1 MKASPMVSAPRQ
13 TSVSMLL
20 RGTCLLQRARLT
32 PRTFSAAARSATK
45 ASSHFPLA
53 GVTVQAK
60 VQVRFFYTP
69 KMPAR
74 DPSTSSNYDAWR
86 TKHTTANL
94 TIDFKEKCLRGLV
107 TLELESQ
114 TDKASKEIVLDSS
127 HVSVS
132 SVKVD
137 AADSHWSV
145 GDRSEPLGS
154 PVHISVPSGAARG
167 AVVKVDIELAT
178 TAACTAL
185 QWLTP
190 EQTSSKK
197 APFMFSQ
204 CQAIHARSLFPCQ
217 DTPDVK
223 STYSFR
229 ITSPY
234 VVVASGVGSGEPEA
248 NGSDE
253 KLYVFEQKVPIPS
266 YLFALASGD
275 IAQAPIG
282 PRSFVATSPDEL
294 KACQWEFE
302 RDMEKFMEV
311 AEKLV
316 FPYKWGQYNVLVLPP
331 SFPYGG
337 E

>member
-1 MKASPMVSAPRQ
+1 
-13 TSVSMLL
+13 MLL
-20 RGTCLLQRARLT
+20 KGTCLLQRAKLI
-32 PRTFSAAARSATK
+32 PRTFSPQPCRPAKTPSQFPVTITTRAR
-45 ASSHFPLA
+45 
-53 GVTVQAK
+53 
-60 VQVRFFYTP
+60 VQVRFFYKP
-69 KMPAR
+69 SMAAR

-86 TKHTTANL
+86 TRHTTANL
-94 TIDFKEKCLRGLV
+94 KIDFKDKSLRGLV

-114 TDKASKEIVLDSS
+114 TDKASEEIILDSS

-132 SVKVD
+132 SVKVNS
-137 AADSHWSV
+137 ADSQWSV
-145 GDRSEPLGS
+145 KDRTEPLGS
-154 PVHISVPSGAARG
+154 PVHISVPSGAAKGELVR
-167 AVVKVDIELAT
+167 VDIELAT

-190 EQTSSKK
+190 EQTSGKR

-223 STYSFR
+223 STYTFR
-229 ITSPY
+229 ITSPH
-234 VVVASGVGSGEPEA
+234 VVVASGVAAEGEPEA
-248 NGSDE
+248 KNDGD

-282 PRSFVATSPDEL
+282 PRSYVATGPDEL

-302 RDMEKFMEV
+302 RDVEKFMEV
-311 AEKLV
+311 IEGIV

-337 E
+337 VWAHPRGVKLQDI